1 MRLRQ
6 AALALVLTLAAPWSL
21 AGEYV
26 VGILTPLSGAWSP
39 VGQSMRNGIALA
51 LEQAEDR
58 GRFRPGVRLSLK
70 DFDDDAAPADLARRT
85 ERMVHD
91 QDAIL
96 VIGPM
101 FSTNA
106 QAMAVTANRFA
117 FPLLTPAVSEGI
129 TAAGRW
135 AFRSG
140 ASPHRMIE
148 AMTRTA
154 IDALHARKIAAV
166 YPAANP
172 GFEAQAHTVGR
183 VATQMGKL
191 VVGEVALTADDE
203 DGFAQSVAA
212 LKSVA
217 PDIIFVCLDA
227 EPAGVFASRLRRA
240 GITEATRLV
249 FGPAAAQPALLEVGR
264 AYVENALVAT
274 DYLPELRGEQNQA
287 FVVAYT
293 ERYGKAPDRYAGIG
307 YATGLIAA
315 EAVRAAG
322 PSPTRELMR
331 DALERVVKLTVPLGQ
346 SSWTVGPE
354 REPLYAPA
362 FFSIRAGA
370 FVPWGPAP

>member
-39 VGQSMRNGIALA
+39 VGQSMRDGIALA

-154 IDALHARKIAAV
+154 IDALHARKSPPSTPRPI
-166 YPAANP
+166 
-172 GFEAQAHTVGR
+172 R
-183 VATQMGKL
+183 
-191 VVGEVALTADDE
+191 
-203 DGFAQSVAA
+203 
-212 LKSVA
+212 
-217 PDIIFVCLDA
+217 
-227 EPAGVFASRLRRA
+227 ASRRRRIRWGVWLPRWA
-240 GITEATRLV
+240 SWWSAKSPLPPTTK
-249 FGPAAAQPALLEVGR
+249 
-264 AYVENALVAT
+264 T
-274 DYLPELRGEQNQA
+274 DSRNRWPR
-287 FVVAYT
+287 
-293 ERYGKAPDRYAGIG
+293 
-307 YATGLIAA
+307 
-315 EAVRAAG
+315 
-322 PSPTRELMR
+322 
-331 DALERVVKLTVPLGQ
+331 
-346 SSWTVGPE
+346 
-354 REPLYAPA
+354 
-362 FFSIRAGA
+362 
-370 FVPWGPAP
+370 